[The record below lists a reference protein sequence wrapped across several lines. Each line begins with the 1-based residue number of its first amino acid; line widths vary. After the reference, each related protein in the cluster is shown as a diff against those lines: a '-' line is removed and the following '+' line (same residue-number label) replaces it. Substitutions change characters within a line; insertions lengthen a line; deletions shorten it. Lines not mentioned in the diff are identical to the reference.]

1 MKKHFLLLLAG
12 VLARQVLVA
21 EPQVPLPEPE
31 VSLRV
36 LPERDLVYN
45 GGDREVI
52 VQVELQARKPER
64 GHRVPMNL
72 ALVLDRSGSMQGAK
86 IEKARQAAA
95 VAVDQLDDDDI
106 LSLVIYDNETEV
118 LLPPARVGG
127 KGNREELKST
137 IDRIRPGGGTALHAG
152 VTVGAREL
160 RKNFAKERVNR
171 VILMSDGI
179 ANVGPS
185 RTSDLVKLGRGLR
198 EDGIAV
204 TTIGLGDDYNEDL
217 MTALAEAS
225 SANYYYVKD
234 AEKLPGI
241 FSEELGVA
249 RSLLARGVTIRI
261 TVPEG
266 VRLREIVGRPEIEC
280 RGRSVEITLP
290 EIFGA
295 EKRRFLAKCTVDEK
309 RSEPLEVAS
318 IKMDYATAD
327 GKRAPEQ
334 AQTAQVKFTDEAP
347 KSDASLR
354 PEVAKEFAVTKNRL
368 AKERAVQLADEGR
381 PKEAEEVLRQQAVA
395 NAAATAPAQLPG
407 LAEENRKLEKA
418 AAEISSGGALA
429 PASRKAMQFDN
440 YKDKYQKQSR

>member
-1 MKKHFLLLLAG
+1 MKKSFLLILAG

-21 EPQVPLPEPE
+21 SEPE

-36 LPERDLVYN
+36 LPERDLIYN
-45 GGDREVI
+45 GGSREVI
-52 VQVELQARKPER
+52 VQVELQARKPDR
-64 GHRVPMNL
+64 GRRVPMNL

-185 RTSDLVKLGRGLR
+185 RTSDLVKLGRELR

-217 MTALAEAS
+217 MTALAESS

-261 TVPEG
+261 TVPDG

-280 RGRSVEITLP
+280 RGRSASITVP
-290 EIFGA
+290 ELFGA
-295 EKRRFLAKCTVDEK
+295 EKRRFLVKCAVEEK

-318 IKMDYATAD
+318 IQLGYETAE
-327 GKRAPEQ
+327 GKRAAEQ
-334 AQTAQVKFTDEAP
+334 AQTAQVKFTDDAP
-347 KSDASLR
+347 KSEASLR
-354 PEVAKEFAVTKNRL
+354 PEVAKEMSVTRNRE
-368 AKERAVQLADEGR
+368 AKERAVKLADEGK
-381 PKEAEEVLRQQAVA
+381 PQEAAKVLREQITA
-395 NAAATAPAQLPG
+395 NAAAPAAAQLPA
-407 LAEENRKLEKA
+407 LVEENRKLESA
-418 AAEISSGGALA
+418 ADEISGAGQLSKS
-429 PASRKAMQFDN
+429 SRKAVQFDN